1 MNRSPFGYW
10 IEGQRE
16 LRSIRIGMG
25 SEPKDQL
32 LSTKEIYLPQ
42 RDKVQGG
49 NKSQRKEIR
58 GLGRREK

>member
-42 RDKVQGG
+42 RDKGPG
-49 NKSQRKEIR
+49 IR
-58 GLGRREK
+58 DKDRR